1 MCLDVFLELVPFH
14 FRTYC
19 FLALFLFLLPVCFFS
34 SSFSPLLLLLPVI
47 VVVVAAPGESSRP
60 HARTKHTHAHTR
72 RSRHTDTL
80 KGACVRSCVSVSV
93 ACAARWTRRLRPLVF
108 VPCAHSLARSKHLTP
123 SLPPHSAQH
132 THTIHTPEATGCARA
147 RPRCVCVCVQAPHPL
162 PPSFL
167 LSLAASLTLCVR
179 VDACVCVCTRV
190 CLRAAV
196 PLRAALGA
204 CRRARPSGCKP
215 SSLRVPSPS
224 HSSPH
229 TSSSCPPALSS
240 SPSLPPHTHTHPSHG
255 SPCHSRL

>member
-179 VDACVCVCTRV
+179 VDACVCVCV
-190 CLRAAV
+190 HACLPAGSCAPSRCSRCV
-196 PLRAALGA
+196 PPCQAERLQALQSP
-204 CRRARPSGCKP
+204 RP
-215 SSLRVPSPS
+215 LTLALLT
-224 HSSPH
+224 PH
-229 TSSSCPPALSS
+229 LFLLPSCPLVFPF
-240 SPSLPPHTHTHPSHG
+240 PPFTHAHVQ
-255 SPCHSRL
+255 

>member
-108 VPCAHSLARSKHLTP
+108 VPCAHRLARSKHLTP

-147 RPRCVCVCVQAPHPL
+147 RPRCVCVCVCVHACLPAGSCAPSRCSRCVPPCQAERLQALQSPRPLTLALLTPHL
-162 PPSFL
+162 FL
-167 LSLAASLTLCVR
+167 L
-179 VDACVCVCTRV
+179 
-190 CLRAAV
+190 
-196 PLRAALGA
+196 P
-204 CRRARPSGCKP
+204 
-215 SSLRVPSPS
+215 
-224 HSSPH
+224 
-229 TSSSCPPALSS
+229 SCPLVFPF
-240 SPSLPPHTHTHPSHG
+240 PPFTHAHVQ
-255 SPCHSRL
+255 

>member
-132 THTIHTPEATGCARA
+132 THTPYTHL
-147 RPRCVCVCVQAPHPL
+147 RPPAVRVLAHGVCVCVCKPHP
-162 PPSFL
+162 PPSL
-167 LSLAASLTLCVR
+167 LPSLPRCLTYSVR
-179 VDACVCVCTRV
+179 ACGRLCVCVCARV
-190 CLRAAV
+190 SACGQLCPFALLSVRAAV
-196 PLRAALGA
+196 PGRAAA
-204 CRRARPSGCKP
+204 
-215 SSLRVPSPS
+215 SPPVS
-224 HSSPH
+224 ASPH
-229 TSSSCPPALSS
+229 PRTPHPTPLPPALLSS
-240 SPSLPPHTHTHPSHG
+240 RLPLPSLHTRTRTVTSD
-255 SPCHSRL
+255 CL